1 MVVANEE
8 LERVSEFLSG
18 KRVMVTGACGTVGRE
33 LIAQLISRFD
43 LESLTGIDH
52 NESGLAVFEDQHRN
66 TPKLRFLLA
75 DVRDTAAMLRV
86 LRDVDVLF
94 HAAGY
99 KHVHVCER
107 SPLEAIQTNVLGV
120 QNVIQ
125 AALENGIQRLVFTS
139 SDKAVNP
146 TSVMGTSKLM
156 GERLITAAAVDQHN
170 AGAVFLSVRFGNV
183 MGSRGSVIPI
193 FQDQIRNGG
202 PLTLTHPGMTRFVMS
217 LADAVRLVIESTV
230 LAQAGDVLITKMAAI
245 RIVDL
250 ATVVV
255 REFAPLCGRSVDE
268 IEVKIVGPK
277 PGEKLYEELMNE
289 EETRRSFELD
299 RYFVVR
305 PALSSQRT
313 DKESYPTLQKPV
325 SKPYNSANVP
335 PLSQDELIRFLHEN
349 GLVKGGSAQ
358 IDC

>member
-1 MVVANEE
+1 MAAGNDE
-8 LERVSEFLSG
+8 LEGVTDYLSG
-18 KRVMVTGACGTVGRE
+18 KRVMVTGACGTVGKE
-33 LIAQLISRFD
+33 LVTQLVSRFD
-43 LESLTGIDH
+43 LETLTGIDH
-52 NESGLAVFEDQHRN
+52 NESGLAVLEDQHRS

-86 LRDVDVLF
+86 LRNVDVLF
-94 HAAGY
+94 HAAAY

-125 AALENGIQRLVFTS
+125 AALENGVQRLVFTS

-156 GERLITAAAVDQHN
+156 GERLITAAAIDQHN

-193 FQDQIRNGG
+193 FRDQIRNGG
-202 PLTLTHPGMTRFVMS
+202 PLTLTDAGMTRFIMS
-217 LADAVRLVIESTV
+217 LADAVRLVIESVV
-230 LAQAGDVLITKMAAI
+230 LGQPGEVLITKMAAI
-245 RIVDL
+245 KIVDL
-250 ATVVV
+250 ATVMV
-255 REFAPLCGRSVDE
+255 REYAPLCGRSVED
-268 IEVKIVGPK
+268 IKVKVVGPK
-277 PGEKLYEELMNE
+277 PGEKLYEELMND

-305 PALSSQRT
+305 PALLSQRT
-313 DKESYPTLQKPV
+313 DRRSYPTLQNPV
-325 SKPYNSANVP
+325 SKPYNSANVS
-335 PLSQDELIRFLHEN
+335 PLSQDELTRFLHEN
-349 GLVKGGSAQ
+349 GLIKDGSAQ
-358 IDC
+358 THC